1 MEVQI
6 PLFESFNCEF
16 KREWAKEPIRK
27 VLVSFANTLGGT
39 LYIGVNDDGTVAGLH
54 DIDAVGQS
62 LASVISDS
70 IYPPMTDCV
79 TMMPFRKDGKDV
91 LVVHV
96 DQGRFRP
103 YSLRNNDPSGVLVR
117 VGNTSQPASLNAIA
131 QIFRDSNPVPYENR
145 VAAEQ
150 ELSFVYT
157 QKVLEE
163 HQIQHVEL
171 KSQLDWGFVERFSKR
186 WTNVAWLFSD
196 QCDKGVR
203 LLVFADDE
211 ESQLL
216 RTELLSGSVFELVDK
231 TLAWMAPYNLA
242 RMEKPSDGSAAR
254 KDHFFVDPAVLR
266 EVVVNLAAHRDY
278 SRGAPAVITITPS
291 SFKLMTPGGVS
302 DGFSLED
309 IVSMDVTVCRNKQLA
324 QVFCRGHYMESSG
337 TGFRLVRSAYPQT
350 PLENLISV
358 TPGSFQIRLQ
368 KKIAP
373 IPAKALSDEEN
384 QVLSLFNR
392 EETIRRSDVEQL
404 LKKPRASAVI
414 LLQKL
419 VAAGVIEV
427 VGSGRSTAYRLT
439 PRVL

>member
-16 KREWAKEPIRK
+16 KREWAKEPVRK

-39 LYIGVNDDGTVAGLH
+39 LYIGVNDDGTVAGLD

-79 TMMPFRKDGKDV
+79 SMVPFRKDGKDV
-91 LVVHV
+91 LVVRV

-131 QIFRDSNPVPYENR
+131 QIFRDSNPVPFESR
-145 VAAEQ
+145 VASEQ
-150 ELSFVYT
+150 ELTFAYT
-157 QKVLEE
+157 QNVLAA
-163 HQIQHVEL
+163 HQIRIEL

-186 WTNVAWLFSD
+186 WTNAAWLFSD
-196 QCDKGVR
+196 QCNKGVR

-211 ESQLL
+211 ETQLL
-216 RTELLSGSVFELVDK
+216 RTELLTGSVFELVDK
-231 TLAWMAPYNLA
+231 TLDWLAPYNLA
-242 RMEKPSDGSAAR
+242 RMEKPENGSAVR
-254 KDHFFVDPAVLR
+254 KDHFFVEPAVLR
-266 EVVVNLAAHRDY
+266 EAVVNLAAHRDY
-278 SRGAPAVITITPS
+278 SREAPAVITVMPS
-291 SFKLMTPGGVS
+291 CIRLMSPGGVS

-324 QVFCRGHYMESSG
+324 QIFCRVHYMESSG
-337 TGFRLVRSAYPQT
+337 TGFRLVRSAYPQA
-350 PLENLISV
+350 PLEDLISV
-358 TPGSFQIRLQ
+358 TSGAFQIRLE
-368 KKIAP
+368 KKAASVP
-373 IPAKALSDEEN
+373 DKALSDEEN
-384 QVLSLFNR
+384 QVLRLFDR
-392 EETIRRSDVEQL
+392 EELVRRSDVERW
-404 LKKPRASAVI
+404 LKKPRASAAA

-419 VAAGVIEV
+419 VAAGVIET
-427 VGSGRSTAYRLT
+427 VGGGRSTAYRLK